1 MRFIYFVSIN
11 KKYVTDIMI
20 LPLYKTEIICAETH
34 FSIWSQDWFA
44 HFWDSKLINLKR
56 KLVFKRN
63 WENEGEEELAQ
74 FNSYWA

>member
-34 FSIWSQDWFA
+34 FSIWSQD
-44 HFWDSKLINLKR
+44 
-56 KLVFKRN
+56 
-63 WENEGEEELAQ
+63 
-74 FNSYWA
+74 